1 MVLSLFGGNQHMHHF
16 ATEHDVAEELFTLLS
31 EARVIYLQ
39 DVIKSGKRYDRYVDD
54 FVNSRRYINCNDAVC
69 RNCHEVNIHIVKGL
83 LHDRAGLVRKFF
95 TADTFSFEDC
105 MRLKWKYNFY
115 ESSSPGSPGADNPAR
130 VPPLSFGCSF
140 SGEQMKGIVACAT
153 AFHLFCV
160 STLRVEDME
169 ALFSCR
175 EDFSIRVNNVRHVA
189 VMFDALLENRL
200 IEPYWQSVL
209 DKGRFLVSKDGRS
222 YVSASSLSTA
232 LSVARIKKTAAA
244 NGIRKAIAG
253 LKE

>member
-16 ATEHDVAEELFTLLS
+16 ATEHDVAEELFALLS

-54 FVNSRRYINCNDAVC
+54 FVHSHRYINCNDAVC
-69 RNCHEVNIHIVKGL
+69 RNCHEMNIHIVKGL
-83 LHDRAGLVRKFF
+83 LHDCAGLVRKYF
-95 TADTFSFEDC
+95 TADSFSFEDC
-105 MRLKWKYNFY
+105 MRLKWRYNFY
-115 ESSSPGSPGADNPAR
+115 ESSSPGSPGANNPTR
-130 VPPLSFGCSF
+130 VPPLSFGCNF
-140 SGEQMKGIVACAT
+140 SREQMKGIVACAT

-160 STLRVEDME
+160 STLFIEDME

-232 LSVARIKKTAAA
+232 LSIARIKKTAAA

>member
-1 MVLSLFGGNQHMHHF
+1 
-16 ATEHDVAEELFTLLS
+16 
-31 EARVIYLQ
+31 
-39 DVIKSGKRYDRYVDD
+39 
-54 FVNSRRYINCNDAVC
+54 
-69 RNCHEVNIHIVKGL
+69 
-83 LHDRAGLVRKFF
+83 
-95 TADTFSFEDC
+95 
-105 MRLKWKYNFY
+105 
-115 ESSSPGSPGADNPAR
+115 
-130 VPPLSFGCSF
+130 
-140 SGEQMKGIVACAT
+140 MKDIVACAT

-160 STLRVEDME
+160 STLCIEDME

-175 EDFSIRVNNVRHVA
+175 ENFSIRVNNVRHVA

-222 YVSASSLSTA
+222 YVSSSLSTA
-232 LSVARIKKTAAA
+232 LSIARIKKTAAA

>member
-1 MVLSLFGGNQHMHHF
+1 
-16 ATEHDVAEELFTLLS
+16 
-31 EARVIYLQ
+31 
-39 DVIKSGKRYDRYVDD
+39 
-54 FVNSRRYINCNDAVC
+54 
-69 RNCHEVNIHIVKGL
+69 
-83 LHDRAGLVRKFF
+83 
-95 TADTFSFEDC
+95 
-105 MRLKWKYNFY
+105 
-115 ESSSPGSPGADNPAR
+115 
-130 VPPLSFGCSF
+130 
-140 SGEQMKGIVACAT
+140 MKGIVACAT

-160 STLRVEDME
+160 STLCVEDME

-209 DKGRFLVSKDGRS
+209 DKGRFLVSKDSRS

-232 LSVARIKKTAAA
+232 LSIARIKKTAVA

>member
-16 ATEHDVAEELFTLLS
+16 ATEHDVAEELFALLS

-54 FVNSRRYINCNDAVC
+54 FVHSHRYINCNDAVC
-69 RNCHEVNIHIVKGL
+69 RNCHEMNIHIVKGL

-105 MRLKWKYNFY
+105 MRLKWRYNFY
-115 ESSSPGSPGADNPAR
+115 ESSSPGSPGANNPTHI
-130 VPPLSFGCSF
+130 PPLSFGCNF
-140 SGEQMKGIVACAT
+140 SREQMKGIVACAT

-160 STLRVEDME
+160 STLCIEDME

-232 LSVARIKKTAAA
+232 LSIARIKKTAAA

>member
-1 MVLSLFGGNQHMHHF
+1 M
-16 ATEHDVAEELFTLLS
+16 
-31 EARVIYLQ
+31 
-39 DVIKSGKRYDRYVDD
+39 
-54 FVNSRRYINCNDAVC
+54 
-69 RNCHEVNIHIVKGL
+69 NIHIVKGL

-105 MRLKWKYNFY
+105 MRLKWRYNFY
-115 ESSSPGSPGADNPAR
+115 ESSSPGSPGANNPTHI
-130 VPPLSFGCSF
+130 PPLSFGCNF
-140 SGEQMKGIVACAT
+140 SREQMKGIVACAT

-160 STLRVEDME
+160 STLRIEDME

-232 LSVARIKKTAAA
+232 LSIARIKKTAAA

>member
-1 MVLSLFGGNQHMHHF
+1 MHHF
-16 ATEHDVAEELFTLLS
+16 ATEHDVAEELFALLS

-39 DVIKSGKRYDRYVDD
+39 DVIKSGKRYNRYVDD
-54 FVNSRRYINCNDAVC
+54 FVHSHRYINCNDAVC
-69 RNCHEVNIHIVKGL
+69 RNCHEMNIHIVKGL
-83 LHDRAGLVRKFF
+83 LHDCAGLVRKFF

-105 MRLKWKYNFY
+105 MRLKWMYNFY
-115 ESSSPGSPGADNPAR
+115 ESSSPGSPGANNPTHI
-130 VPPLSFGCSF
+130 PPLSFGCNF
-140 SGEQMKGIVACAT
+140 SREQMKGIVACAT

-160 STLRVEDME
+160 STLCVEDME

-232 LSVARIKKTAAA
+232 LSIARIKKTAAA

>member
-1 MVLSLFGGNQHMHHF
+1 MVLSLFGGNRHMHHF
-16 ATEHDVAEELFTLLS
+16 ATEHGVAEELFTLLS

-54 FVNSRRYINCNDAVC
+54 FVHSHRYINCNNAVC
-69 RNCHEVNIHIVKGL
+69 RNCHEMNIHIVKGL
-83 LHDRAGLVRKFF
+83 LHDCAGLVRKYF
-95 TADTFSFEDC
+95 TADSFSFEDC

-115 ESSSPGSPGADNPAR
+115 ESSSPGSPGADNPTR
-130 VPPLSFGCSF
+130 VPPLSFGCNF
-140 SGEQMKGIVACAT
+140 SREQMKDIVACAT

-160 STLRVEDME
+160 STLCIEDME

-175 EDFSIRVNNVRHVA
+175 ENFSIRVNNVRHVA

-232 LSVARIKKTAAA
+232 LSIARIKKTAAA

>member
-1 MVLSLFGGNQHMHHF
+1 M
-16 ATEHDVAEELFTLLS
+16 
-31 EARVIYLQ
+31 
-39 DVIKSGKRYDRYVDD
+39 
-54 FVNSRRYINCNDAVC
+54 
-69 RNCHEVNIHIVKGL
+69 NIHIVKGL
-83 LHDRAGLVRKFF
+83 LTDCAGLVKKIF
-95 TADTFSFEDC
+95 TADTFTFEDC
-105 MRLKWKYNFY
+105 MRLRWRNNFY
-115 ESSSPGSPGADNPAR
+115 ESSSPGSPGADNPTR

-140 SGEQMKGIVACAT
+140 SREQMKGIVACAT

-232 LSVARIKKTAAA
+232 LSIARIKKTAAA

>member
-1 MVLSLFGGNQHMHHF
+1 MHHF
-16 ATEHDVAEELFTLLS
+16 ATEQDVAEELFALLS

-39 DVIKSGKRYDRYVDD
+39 DVIVDGKRYDRYVND
-54 FVNSRRYINCNDAVC
+54 FVNSHRYINCNDAVC
-69 RNCHEVNIHIVKGL
+69 KNCHEMNIHIIKGML
-83 LHDRAGLVRKFF
+83 TECAHLIRSLFVASDFSLEKCMELRRWYDSSEPLPTPVEHRTDKV
-95 TADTFSFEDC
+95 AD
-105 MRLKWKYNFY
+105 
-115 ESSSPGSPGADNPAR
+115 A
-130 VPPLSFGCSF
+130 PPISFGCSF
-140 SGEQMKGIVACAT
+140 SREQMKGIVACAT

-160 STLRVEDME
+160 SALRIEDME

-189 VMFDALLENRL
+189 VMFDDLLENRL
-200 IEPYWQSVL
+200 IESYWQSVL

-232 LSVARIKKTAAA
+232 LSIARIKKTAAA

>member
-1 MVLSLFGGNQHMHHF
+1 MVLSLFGGNRHMHHF
-16 ATEHDVAEELFTLLS
+16 ATEHDVAEELFALLS

-54 FVNSRRYINCNDAVC
+54 FVHSHRYINCNDAVC
-69 RNCHEVNIHIVKGL
+69 RNCHEMNIHIVKGL
-83 LHDRAGLVRKFF
+83 LHDCAGLVRKYF
-95 TADTFSFEDC
+95 TADSFSFEDC

-115 ESSSPGSPGADNPAR
+115 ESSSPGSPGADNPTR
-130 VPPLSFGCSF
+130 VPPLSFGCNF
-140 SGEQMKGIVACAT
+140 SREQMKGIVACAT

-160 STLRVEDME
+160 STLCIEDME

-189 VMFDALLENRL
+189 VMFDALLENSL

-222 YVSASSLSTA
+222 HVSASSLSTA
-232 LSVARIKKTAAA
+232 LSIARIKKTAAA

>member
-1 MVLSLFGGNQHMHHF
+1 MHHF

-54 FVNSRRYINCNDAVC
+54 FVHSHRYINCNNAVC
-69 RNCHEVNIHIVKGL
+69 RNCHEMNIHIVKGL

-115 ESSSPGSPGADNPAR
+115 ESSSPGSPGADNPTR
-130 VPPLSFGCSF
+130 VPPLSFGCNF
-140 SGEQMKGIVACAT
+140 SREQMKDIVACAT

-160 STLRVEDME
+160 STLCIEDME

-175 EDFSIRVNNVRHVA
+175 ENFSIRVNNVRHVA

-232 LSVARIKKTAAA
+232 LSIARIKKTAAA

>member
-1 MVLSLFGGNQHMHHF
+1 MHHF

-54 FVNSRRYINCNDAVC
+54 FVHRHRYINCNNAVC
-69 RNCHEVNIHIVKGL
+69 RNCHEMNIHIVKGL
-83 LHDRAGLVRKFF
+83 LHDCAGLVRKYF
-95 TADTFSFEDC
+95 TADSFSFEDC

-115 ESSSPGSPGADNPAR
+115 ESSSPGSPGADNPTR
-130 VPPLSFGCSF
+130 VPPLSFGCNF
-140 SGEQMKGIVACAT
+140 SREQMKDIVACAT

-160 STLRVEDME
+160 STLCIEDME

-175 EDFSIRVNNVRHVA
+175 ENFSIRVNNVRHVA

-232 LSVARIKKTAAA
+232 LSIARIKKTAAA

>member
-1 MVLSLFGGNQHMHHF
+1 MHHF

-54 FVNSRRYINCNDAVC
+54 FVHSHRYINCNNAVC
-69 RNCHEVNIHIVKGL
+69 RNCHEMNIHIVKGL
-83 LHDRAGLVRKFF
+83 LHDCAGLVRKYF
-95 TADTFSFEDC
+95 TADSFSFEDC

-115 ESSSPGSPGADNPAR
+115 ESSSPGSPGADNPTR
-130 VPPLSFGCSF
+130 VPPLSFGCNF
-140 SGEQMKGIVACAT
+140 SREQMKDIVACAT

-160 STLRVEDME
+160 STLCIEDME

-175 EDFSIRVNNVRHVA
+175 ENFSIRVNNVRHVA

-200 IEPYWQSVL
+200 I
-209 DKGRFLVSKDGRS
+209 
-222 YVSASSLSTA
+222 
-232 LSVARIKKTAAA
+232 
-244 NGIRKAIAG
+244 
-253 LKE
+253 

>member
-1 MVLSLFGGNQHMHHF
+1 MHHF

-54 FVNSRRYINCNDAVC
+54 FVHSHRYINCNNAVC
-69 RNCHEVNIHIVKGL
+69 RNCHEMNIHIVKGL
-83 LHDRAGLVRKFF
+83 HDCAGLVRKYF
-95 TADTFSFEDC
+95 TADSFSFEDC

-115 ESSSPGSPGADNPAR
+115 ESSSPGSPGADNPTR
-130 VPPLSFGCSF
+130 VPPLSFGCNF
-140 SGEQMKGIVACAT
+140 SREQMKDIVACAT

-160 STLRVEDME
+160 STLCIEDME

-175 EDFSIRVNNVRHVA
+175 ENFSIRVNNVRHVA

-232 LSVARIKKTAAA
+232 LSIARIKKTAAA